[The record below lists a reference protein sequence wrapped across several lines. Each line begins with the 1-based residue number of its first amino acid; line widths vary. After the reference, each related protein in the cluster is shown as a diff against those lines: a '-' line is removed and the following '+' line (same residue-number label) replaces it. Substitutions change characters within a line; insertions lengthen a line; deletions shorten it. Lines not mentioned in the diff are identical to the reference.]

1 MGGGQHKIA
10 KEENLNNTNEMGK
23 WMEDTEEVRIGIY
36 KLCRKAILVCK
47 EKKLFRGVFAL

>member
-1 MGGGQHKIA
+1 
-10 KEENLNNTNEMGK
+10 
-23 WMEDTEEVRIGIY
+23 MEDTEEVRIGIY